1 VKLRKRKTKRNG
13 RKALQEKAQMKKGK
27 YIALVNI
34 ATVIALVYFYA
45 SGVIRERSLF
55 IVAPASLLLTNGAAL
70 LGERLKK

>member
-1 VKLRKRKTKRNG
+1 
-13 RKALQEKAQMKKGK
+13 MKKGK

-55 IVAPASLLLTNGAAL
+55 IVAPASLLLTNGAVL